1 MAEEFKSKGYM
12 ERVARMLGVEL
23 GEEFA
28 LEDDEDG
35 GRYVFYADG
44 VHEIKDDT
52 KISALCVGL
61 LNSLL
66 IGGRRIKEK
75 PFYPYHNQIC
85 YCTSI
90 CAEAVI
96 AITFTEYNQEHCA
109 MRAAG
114 LLYKNPDIAEARF
127 AEDYAK
133 LTGKQLSSVL
143 LQQHAKIER

>member
-1 MAEEFKSKGYM
+1 MAAEIITKNYM
-12 ERVARMLGVEL
+12 KDVAKLLGVEL

-75 PFYPYHNQIC
+75 PFYPHHNQIC

-90 CAEAVI
+90 CSGAVI
-96 AITFTEYNQEHCA
+96 SITFTEYNQEHCA

-114 LLYKNPDIAEARF
+114 LLYKNPDVAEERF
-127 AEDYAK
+127 ASDFKK
-133 LTGKQLSSVL
+133 LTG
-143 LQQHAKIER
+143 HNPENF